1 MTETAKKQIKLTHIQ
16 QLIGRRMAESKRNKP
31 CFYMSVKADVV
42 DMLAARPKLRKKLGT
57 KITTNT
63 FYIRALAIAVGRFP
77 LMVASIKNDK
87 IVVADSVNVGYAVSA
102 PQGLIVPVLKNAE
115 KKSLIEIA
123 AREKELTNK
132 ARSNQISLDEVA
144 GETFGLSNLG
154 AYDIDS
160 FIGIVPPPTTAI
172 LAVGNILQAVGVKDK
187 EIVATKTLS
196 ITLAADAKII
206 TENYAAKFL
215 SCFKDLLEHPETMY

>member
-16 QLIGRRMAESKRNKP
+16 QLIGSRMVESKRSKP
-31 CFYMSVKADVV
+31 CFYMSIKADVC
-42 DMLAARPKLRKKLGT
+42 DMLGARPKLRKKLGV

-63 FYIRALAIAVGRFP
+63 FYIRALAIAVGKFP
-77 LMVASIKNDK
+77 LMVASIKDGK

-102 PQGLIVPVLKNAE
+102 PQGLIVPVLKNAQS
-115 KKSLIEIA
+115 KSLVEIA
-123 AREKELTNK
+123 TQEKELTNK
-132 ARSNQISLDEVA
+132 ARSNQLSLDEVT
-144 GETFGLSNLG
+144 GETVGLSNLG

-160 FIGIVPPPTTAI
+160 FIGIVPPPATAI
-172 LAVGNILQAVGVKDK
+172 IAVGNILQAVGVKDN
-187 EIVATKTLS
+187 EPFATKMLS

-215 SCFKDLLEHPETMY
+215 SCFKDLLENPETMY